1 MSKSQRVKIPLDGL
15 PGLKEN
21 WSKDLLSGFLVSLLA
36 LPLSLG
42 IAKAS
47 GFPAIMGL
55 LTAILGGMLVSL
67 IAGSRLTIKGPAAG
81 LIVIC
86 SGAVEAFGMG
96 NDELGWHLT
105 LGAIVVASVI
115 QMAFG
120 IFKLGKLSDFFPLSV
135 IHGMLAAIGLII
147 ISKQTH
153 NLLGIDPKTL
163 KGLEPLELYAKIPES
178 LLNFNLNIGIIGFVS
193 LAIVFLWP
201 LIKNPFLKKIPAPL
215 VVLAFSIPAGLFFDF
230 KQNGPDFA
238 LVKIGNIFDSL
249 KWNVDF
255 SGMTSQ
261 PGIFIQF
268 VVMFALIGSIESLLT
283 VKAIDLLD
291 PFHRKSNFNKDLVAV
306 GAGNA
311 VSGILGGLPMI
322 SEVARSSANV
332 ANGAK
337 TRWANFFHGFSLL
350 IFVVLAVPVIELIP
364 NAALAALLIGVGY
377 KLAHPKEFIHT
388 YEIGK
393 EQLIVFLVTI
403 FFTLG
408 VDLLVGVAA
417 GILTK
422 LVAQLIMG
430 GQIKHMFKME
440 IFIENQNDHYVIK
453 INQSAVFSN
462 FFSLNN
468 QLMKIPS
475 GKIITLDISEVKFI
489 DHSVFKNLNMFKSNY
504 EREGGKFEIIGG
516 NMLRSF
522 SKHPESA
529 KGKR

>member
-1 MSKSQRVKIPLDGL
+1 
-15 PGLKEN
+15 
-21 WSKDLLSGFLVSLLA
+21 
-36 LPLSLG
+36 
-42 IAKAS
+42 
-47 GFPAIMGL
+47 
-55 LTAILGGMLVSL
+55 
-67 IAGSRLTIKGPAAG
+67 
-81 LIVIC
+81 
-86 SGAVEAFGMG
+86 
-96 NDELGWHLT
+96 
-105 LGAIVVASVI
+105 
-115 QMAFG
+115 
-120 IFKLGKLSDFFPLSV
+120 
-135 IHGMLAAIGLII
+135 
-147 ISKQTH
+147 
-153 NLLGIDPKTL
+153 
-163 KGLEPLELYAKIPES
+163 
-178 LLNFNLNIGIIGFVS
+178 
-193 LAIVFLWP
+193 
-201 LIKNPFLKKIPAPL
+201 
-215 VVLAFSIPAGLFFDF
+215 
-230 KQNGPDFA
+230 
-238 LVKIGNIFDSL
+238 
-249 KWNVDF
+249 
-255 SGMTSQ
+255 
-261 PGIFIQF
+261 
-268 VVMFALIGSIESLLT
+268 MFALIGSIESLLT

-422 LVAQLIMG
+422 LIAQLIMG

-529 KGKR
+529 KGKM